1 MRHFH
6 RRTFTALLFVLP
18 FLALPGTAVDF
29 ALGQE
34 AAYPVP
40 QFRHIDPTRTEPVVR
55 DIALVRFVADDSF
68 PPFSYRDGD
77 GALTGLNVSV
87 ADAICRELK
96 LKCEFLVKP
105 WDEAVES
112 VAKGEADAVLS
123 GLKMTPATLER
134 FDFTAPYLRTVGR
147 FAVRIQNQI
156 PSPDVKSLAGK
167 RIGVIAGS
175 AHEAWI
181 KAYFPRSLIKS
192 YRTEGEAEEA
202 LRTGG
207 LDTLFGDAYRLIFWV
222 HGQSARQCCRLLP
235 GAFVEPGYFSSGITI
250 AVRRGNRRL
259 LEALDYG
266 LDRLQTSGEF
276 ARIYRKFFPE
286 PPA

>member
-1 MRHFH
+1 
-6 RRTFTALLFVLP
+6 
-18 FLALPGTAVDF
+18 
-29 ALGQE
+29 
-34 AAYPVP
+34 
-40 QFRHIDPTRTEPVVR
+40 
-55 DIALVRFVADDSF
+55 
-68 PPFSYRDGD
+68 
-77 GALTGLNVSV
+77 
-87 ADAICRELK
+87 
-96 LKCEFLVKP
+96 
-105 WDEAVES
+105 
-112 VAKGEADAVLS
+112 
-123 GLKMTPATLER
+123 
-134 FDFTAPYLRTVGR
+134 
-147 FAVRIQNQI
+147 VRIQNQI